1 MMRPFRKLMSF
12 EDAKRIMVEAVRPVE
27 RAEKLPIQSLGGR
40 ILAQEIVSEMDVPP
54 FDRSAM
60 DGFAVRAEDTFGA
73 DKLEPAELRIIGKVL
88 AGRPSS
94 SSVSR
99 GECIEIATGAK
110 LPDGADAVV
119 KVENTEIAGDLVEV
133 FTPVHP
139 GQDISKKGEDI
150 KTGEKVLMRG
160 AYLDP
165 SNIGVIAALGIE
177 ETTVFEVPQVA
188 VIPTGAEVAPLGTEL
203 QEGQVYD
210 INTHTLSQ
218 VVSLSGCSP
227 HPWEIVM
234 DEPEALENALQDALG
249 DDMIIFSGGSS
260 VGETDILV
268 DILESEGEIA
278 FHGLQVKPGKPTL
291 CGKLKG
297 KLVVGMPGYPASC
310 LTNAYALLAPVLRK
324 MSRMPPE
331 TERYVDARMSRRV
344 VSSLGRLQLLTV
356 KVDGESVIPV
366 YKESGAITSLAD
378 ADGYVEIPIG
388 TELIEKGETVRVK
401 LFRLA

>member
-1 MMRPFRKLMSF
+1 MMRPFRKLLSF
-12 EDAKRIMVEAVRPVE
+12 EDAKKIMLEAVRPAEKV
-27 RAEKLPIQSLGGR
+27 EKLPIQNLGGR

-54 FDRSAM
+54 FNRSAM
-60 DGFAVRAEDTFGA
+60 DGFAVRADDTFGA
-73 DKLEPAELRIIGKVL
+73 DKFAPTELRIVGKVL

-94 SSVSR
+94 SVVSK
-99 GECIEIATGAK
+99 GKCIEIATGAK
-110 LPDGADAVV
+110 LPEGADAVV
-119 KVENTEIAGDLVEV
+119 KVENTEVVDDLVKM

-139 GQDISKKGEDI
+139 GQDISRKGEDI
-150 KTGEKVLMRG
+150 KEGEKVLMRG

-165 SNIGVIAALGIE
+165 SNIGVIAALGIKE
-177 ETTVFEVPQVA
+177 VAVYEVPTVA
-188 VIPTGAEVAPLGTEL
+188 VIPTGAEVASLGAEL

-227 HPWEIVM
+227 HPWEVVM
-234 DEPEALENALQDALG
+234 DEPEALENALHDALG
-249 DDMIIFSGGSS
+249 DDMVVFSGGSS

-268 DILESEGEIA
+268 DILERQGEIV
-278 FHGLQVKPGKPTL
+278 FHGIQVKPGKPTL
-291 CGKLKG
+291 CGKVKG

-310 LTNAYALLAPVLRK
+310 LTNAYALLAPVLRG

-331 TERYVDARMSRRV
+331 TERYADARMSRRV

-356 KVDGESVIPV
+356 KVEGENAVPV

-378 ADGYVEIPIG
+378 ADGYIEIPIG
-388 TELIEKGETVRVK
+388 TELIERGETVRVK
-401 LFRLA
+401 LFRSV